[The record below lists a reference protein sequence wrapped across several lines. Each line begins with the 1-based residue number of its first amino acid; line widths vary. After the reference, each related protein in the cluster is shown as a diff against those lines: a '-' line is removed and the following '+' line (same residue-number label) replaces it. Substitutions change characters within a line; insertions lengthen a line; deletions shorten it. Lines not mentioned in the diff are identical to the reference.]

1 MNTKKQ
7 EFTEKMYNKSPV
19 GYTRDEINKIDINF
33 NQNKI
38 PNKNNQKNFFNQKQE
53 IENLNKFLPT
63 FIIKDLN
70 KESNEEIPTNKNNFH
85 SQKFFF
91 EDEDETDEKNKDNQ
105 RLIINTI
112 KNLDGLVDSN
122 NFDEINFNNLNLEVK
137 LFQLLNIF
145 L

>member
-137 LFQLLNIF
+137 LF
-145 L
+145 